1 MISHDDHMSSNELD
15 ITGNWDYGS
24 LPPNVRVGSD
34 CWLERRDSFV
44 RFRSER
50 DPGLVL
56 GDRVRVYTWTT
67 FNVEPTGCIEVGDDS
82 VLVGPVFM
90 CAERIVLGRNVTISY
105 HVTIAD
111 SDFHPSDPEL
121 RVRDAIASS
130 PQGNRRQKPALVS
143 LPVTIDDDVWIGV
156 GAIVL
161 KGVHIGAGARIYA
174 GAVVTRD
181 VPPGAVFAGNPARPV
196 DE

>member
-1 MISHDDHMSSNELD
+1 MPDDSHMGYNELD
-15 ITGNWDYGS
+15 ITGNWDYSS
-24 LPPNVRVGSD
+24 LPANVRVGPG

-44 RFRSER
+44 RFRSQR

-56 GDRVRVYTWTT
+56 GERVRVYTWTT
-67 FNVEPTGCIEVGDDS
+67 FNVEPTGYIEVGDDS

-111 SDFHPSDPEL
+111 SDFHPSDPDL
-121 RVRDAIASS
+121 RIRDAIASS
-130 PQGNRRQKPALVS
+130 PRGDRRQKPALVS
-143 LPVTIDDDVWIGV
+143 RPVTIGDDVCIGV

-161 KGVHIGAGARIYA
+161 KGVHIGAGARIHA

-181 VPPGAVFAGNPARPV
+181 VPPGAVFAGNPARPL
-196 DE
+196 EE

>member
-1 MISHDDHMSSNELD
+1 MSYNDLD
-15 ITGNWDYGS
+15 ITGNWDYSS
-24 LPPNVRVGSD
+24 LPPNVRVGHD
-34 CWLERRDSFV
+34 CWLERRDSFA
-44 RFRSER
+44 RFRSEK

-56 GDRVRVYTWTT
+56 GDRLRVYTWTT
-67 FNVEPTGCIEVGDDS
+67 FNVEPTGYIEVGDDS

-121 RVRDAIASS
+121 RIRDAIASS
-130 PQGNRRQKPALVS
+130 PQGDRRQKPDLVS
-143 LPVTIDDDVWIGV
+143 RPVTIADDVWIGV

-161 KGVHIGAGARIYA
+161 KGVHIGAGARIQA

-181 VPPGAVFAGNPARPV
+181 VPPGALFAGNPARPI
-196 DE
+196 EE

>member
-1 MISHDDHMSSNELD
+1 MSDNELD
-15 ITGNWDYGS
+15 ITGSWDYSS
-24 LPPNVRVGSD
+24 LPPNVRVGRG

-56 GDRVRVYTWTT
+56 GERVRVYTWTT
-67 FNVEPTGCIEVGDDS
+67 FNVEPTGYIEVGDDS

-90 CAERIVLGRNVTISY
+90 CVERIVVGRNVTISY

-111 SDFHPSDPEL
+111 SDFHPSDPDL

-130 PQGNRRQKPALVS
+130 PQGDRQQKPPLVS
-143 LPVTIDDDVWIGV
+143 QPITIGDDVCIGI

-161 KGVHIGAGARIYA
+161 KGVHIGAGARIHA

-181 VPPGAVFAGNPARPV
+181 VPPGAIFAGNPARPL
-196 DE
+196 EA